1 MSKQIFFLAGILLLL
16 SVSCKQ
22 DVQKKVSRDG
32 SPADKIILK
41 VTHNGKDKHPFQ
53 TGFLKFK
60 EVLEAETNGVVEV
73 QIFPNEQL
81 GNEEETSQMVKM
93 GLISGAAVGTGGLGN
108 VIPEVDLFNLP
119 FIFNDLDHFYRV
131 VDGPVGKRVAAS
143 IEEEMDCIVLGYWF
157 SGIRNA
163 WNSSRPIM
171 TPDDFTGLKIRC
183 MPGSP
188 ILVETF
194 NALGAQAT
202 PMSYGQLYSALQ
214 MGVVDGAETDHV
226 DLLLDRLYEVT
237 KYVSYT
243 NHTFLGVALIFSKK
257 QYNKLPPEYR
267 EIVIRAG
274 KAAIQAERDEMESMT
289 RDALVELEKLGLEF
303 HEVDKDPFRE
313 KVQSVYNKY
322 SDKVGGLEII
332 DEVGRQ

>member
-1 MSKQIFFLAGILLLL
+1 MNKQVFLLAGFFLLLT
-16 SVSCKQ
+16 VSCQQ
-22 DVQKKVSRDG
+22 DGKKKVSRDG
-32 SPADKIILK
+32 SPAEKIILK
-41 VTHNGKDKHPFQ
+41 VAHNGKDKHPFQ
-53 TGFLKFK
+53 TGYLKFK
-60 EVLEAETNGVVEV
+60 EILETETNGVVEV

-143 IEEEMDCIVLGYWF
+143 IEEELDCIVLGYWF

-171 TPDDFTGLKIRC
+171 TPDDFIGLKIRC

-257 QYNKLPPEYR
+257 QFNKLPPEYR

-274 KAAIQAERDEMESMT
+274 KAAIQAERDEMETMT

-313 KVQSVYNKY
+313 KVQSVYSKY
-322 SDKVGGLEII
+322 SDKVGGLEVI